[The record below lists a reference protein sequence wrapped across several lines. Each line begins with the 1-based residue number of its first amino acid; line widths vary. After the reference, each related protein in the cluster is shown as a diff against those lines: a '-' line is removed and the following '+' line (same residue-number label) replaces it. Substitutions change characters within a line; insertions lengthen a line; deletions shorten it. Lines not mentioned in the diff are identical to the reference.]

1 MLQSKDLSFGDIR
14 AKGAITL
21 ADVMR
26 LRRSTFADGIVSPE
40 EADALFALNDACA
53 IKDTAWSDFFVEA
66 LSDYLVHQAEPKGYV
81 TTENAEWL
89 FGKISHDGKV
99 DTMTELELL
108 IAVLD
113 KARWAP
119 SNLSAFALE
128 QVKRSVLSGCG
139 PVRSGK
145 KLTAGVVDAADVD
158 ILRRVLYAFGSHG
171 NVAITRAEAE
181 VLFDI
186 NDATDHAR
194 NAPEWTELFT
204 KAVANCI
211 MSASGYE
218 APSREEALRRQRW
231 LDQPTDGVG
240 GILSRMISGGFK
252 SMLDA
257 YGEQTT
263 EQRELERLE
272 RQKIAI
278 ITAEPV
284 TDEEGAWL
292 ASRIER
298 NGVIDE
304 NERAL
309 LAFIKKECVE
319 VAPSLRS
326 VLNKVA

>member
-1 MLQSKDLSFGDIR
+1 MLQSKDISFGDIR

-26 LRRSTFADGIVSPE
+26 LRRDTFADGIVTPE
-40 EADALFALNDACA
+40 EADALFSLNDACA

-81 TTENAEWL
+81 TVENAEWL
-89 FGKISHDGKV
+89 IGKIGHDGKV

-108 IAVLD
+108 ISVLD

-119 SNLSAFALE
+119 SSLSAFALE

-145 KLTAGVVDAADVD
+145 RLTAGVVDPADVD
-158 ILRRVLYAFGSHG
+158 MLRRILYAFGSHG
-171 NVAITRAEAE
+171 NIAITRAEAE

-186 NDATDHAR
+186 NDATDHSR
-194 NAPEWTELFT
+194 NAPVWTELFT

-218 APSREEALRRQRW
+218 APPREEALRHERW
-231 LDQPTDGVG
+231 LNQETDGIG
-240 GILSRMISGGFK
+240 GFLSRMVSGGFK

-257 YGEQTT
+257 YGEQTA

-284 TDEEGAWL
+284 TEEEASWI

-298 NGVIDE
+298 DGVIDM
-304 NERAL
+304 NEKAL
-309 LAFIKKECVE
+309 LAFIKKESLDI
-319 VAPSLRS
+319 APALKS
-326 VLNKVA
+326 VIDKVA

>member
-1 MLQSKDLSFGDIR
+1 MYQSKDLSFGDIR

-26 LRRSTFADGIVSPE
+26 LRRDTFADGIVNVQ

-81 TTENAEWL
+81 TTENADWL
-89 FGKISHDGKV
+89 IGKIGRDGKV

-108 IAVLD
+108 ISVLD

-119 SNLSAFALE
+119 SSLAAFALD
-128 QVKRSVLSGCG
+128 QVKRSVLTGCG

-145 KLTAGVVDAADVD
+145 KLVAGVVDAADVD
-158 ILRRVLYAFGSHG
+158 ILRRILYAFGSHG

-218 APSREEALRRQRW
+218 APPREEALRLERW
-231 LDQPTDGVG
+231 LNQEPDGVG
-240 GILSRMISGGFK
+240 GFLSRMVSGGFK
-252 SMLDA
+252 AMLDA
-257 YGEQTT
+257 YGEQTA
-263 EQRELERLE
+263 EERELERLE

-284 TDEEGAWL
+284 TDEEGSWIAN
-292 ASRIER
+292 RIAR

-304 NERAL
+304 NEKAL
-309 LAFIKKECVE
+309 LSFIKKECVDI
-319 VAPSLRS
+319 APSLKS
-326 VLNKVA
+326 VLDKVA

>member
-1 MLQSKDLSFGDIR
+1 MLKSKDLSFGEIR

-26 LRRSTFADGIVSPE
+26 LRRDTFADGIVSLE

-53 IKDTAWSDFFVEA
+53 IKDTAWSDFLVEA

-81 TTENAEWL
+81 TAENASWL
-89 FGKISHDGKV
+89 IAKISLDGKV

-108 IAVLD
+108 MSVLE

-119 SNLSAFALE
+119 ASLSAFALD

-145 KLTAGVVDAADVD
+145 KLTAGVVDASDVD
-158 ILRRVLYAFGSHG
+158 MIRRVLFAFGSHG
-171 NVAITRAEAE
+171 GVAITRAEAE

-186 NDATDHAR
+186 NDATDHSR
-194 NAPEWTELFT
+194 NAPEWMELFT
-204 KAVANCI
+204 KAIANCI

-218 APSREEALRRQRW
+218 VPSREEALRRERW
-231 LDQPTDGVG
+231 LDQATEGVG
-240 GILSRMISGGFK
+240 GILTRMVSGGFR

-257 YGEQTT
+257 YHDQTPL
-263 EQRELERLE
+263 EREVARLE

-278 ITAEPV
+278 ITAEPISG
-284 TDEEGAWL
+284 EEGEWL

-298 NGVIDE
+298 DGVIDE
-304 NERAL
+304 NEKAL
-309 LAFIKKECVE
+309 LTFIKAECKDI
-319 VAPSLRS
+319 APALRH
-326 VLNKVA
+326 VLDKVA